1 MCVCVCA
8 HVCGASF
15 SARASS
21 LMGGA
26 WQDNQVF
33 EGARCQWG
41 IAVALG
47 QAAEPWRRGVG
58 PGRREVKG
66 KRVAIA
72 NGKVLLRPDLL
83 WDEPL
88 VIST

>member
-1 MCVCVCA
+1 MGVAVCA

-15 SARASS
+15 SACASS
-21 LMGGA
+21 LVGGS

-33 EGARCQWG
+33 KGAQCQRG
-41 IAVALG
+41 IAVAFG
-47 QAAEPWRRGVG
+47 QAAEPWRRGFV

-66 KRVAIA
+66 KHVAIA
-72 NGKVLLRPDLL
+72 NGKVLLQPDLL
-83 WDEPL
+83 QDEPL